1 MALFCPLKLVK
12 LKLFC
17 KYVLYTTSS
26 GPALPLR
33 SLALRDPGLNL
44 SLLPTLQVTENWQD
58 CLLEHFIETV
68 GPSWL
73 TFQPCV
79 SGSVGASR
87 TVQARLEQG
96 SLLSSFRETSSISL
110 AFLAQVLPIYPL
122 TPQLPPPSQVGD
134 SVHSLTWRSHDTLE
148 ATISSLPSSSLG
160 PVLLSTLLDGKVVA
174 SARLLPQNSKY
185 SPTPVSSFFTP
196 SPLPGPC

>member
-1 MALFCPLKLVK
+1 M
-12 LKLFC
+12 
-17 KYVLYTTSS
+17 
-26 GPALPLR
+26 
-33 SLALRDPGLNL
+33 
-44 SLLPTLQVTENWQD
+44 
-58 CLLEHFIETV
+58 
-68 GPSWL
+68 
-73 TFQPCV
+73 

-110 AFLAQVLPIYPL
+110 AFLTQVLPIYPL
-122 TPQLPPPSQVGD
+122 PPQLHPPSQVGD

-196 SPLPGPC
+196 LPSPRPMLRVSKESEVEVTLHSPVKLEGGHGRQEGREQSPGEE